1 MVGGFVI
8 YGGKV
13 QDGSLSNELWHYN
26 VNTRTWTLRAKDSP
40 FYPPQLTRHTLTLAN
55 NYIYLF
61 GGSTVDGEF
70 SSSLYKIELNLCKF
84 IEQSIFIIYN
94 YYFIVVVVIII
105 IMILSLLLFYCS
117 KKERK
122 IFCIKFVSILAD
134 PTATTERWKEVH
146 PRGGKELDV
155 RVVAHSTV
163 YHHATNSLLV
173 YGGVVASV
181 ARFSKLSDRM
191 FVFQLDRKVWSEI
204 HYPRAHLRDTYV
216 PRERAFHTC
225 NIIGNYMSLL

>member
-1 MVGGFVI
+1 ME
-8 YGGKV
+8 
-13 QDGSLSNELWHYN
+13 ST
-26 VNTRTWTLRAKDSP
+26 NT
-40 FYPPQLTRHTLTLAN
+40 
-55 NYIYLF
+55 
-61 GGSTVDGEF
+61 
-70 SSSLYKIELNLCKF
+70 
-84 IEQSIFIIYN
+84 IYN
-94 YYFIVVVVIII
+94 I
-105 IMILSLLLFYCS
+105 S
-117 KKERK
+117 
-122 IFCIKFVSILAD
+122 AD
-134 PTATTERWKEVH
+134 PTATSERWTEVR

-155 RVVAHSTV
+155 RVVAHSAV

-225 NIIGNYMSLL
+225 NIVGNYPLSDKLHSVSCKIYKKYLL

>member
-1 MVGGFVI
+1 MVNFHQVYIKLNWI
-8 YGGKV
+8 YV
-13 QDGSLSNELWHYN
+13 SLRNS
-26 VNTRTWTLRAKDSP
+26 
-40 FYPPQLTRHTLTLAN
+40 
-55 NYIYLF
+55 IYLLYF
-61 GGSTVDGEF
+61 NF
-70 SSSLYKIELNLCKF
+70 IIIKRWNILYKF
-84 IEQSIFIIYN
+84 ISIQ
-94 YYFIVVVVIII
+94 
-105 IMILSLLLFYCS
+105 
-117 KKERK
+117 
-122 IFCIKFVSILAD
+122 AD
-134 PTATTERWKEVH
+134 PTATTEKWKEVH

-163 YHHATNSLLV
+163 YHQATNSLLI

-225 NIIGNYMSLL
+225 NIIGNNCL

>member
-1 MVGGFVI
+1 V
-8 YGGKV
+8 
-13 QDGSLSNELWHYN
+13 
-26 VNTRTWTLRAKDSP
+26 
-40 FYPPQLTRHTLTLAN
+40 
-55 NYIYLF
+55 
-61 GGSTVDGEF
+61 
-70 SSSLYKIELNLCKF
+70 
-84 IEQSIFIIYN
+84 
-94 YYFIVVVVIII
+94 
-105 IMILSLLLFYCS
+105 
-117 KKERK
+117 
-122 IFCIKFVSILAD
+122 D
-134 PTATTERWKEVH
+134 PTAINERWIEVR

-163 YHHATNSLLV
+163 YHRATNSLLV

-225 NIIGNYMSLL
+225 NIIGNYLLLLSKIIFRDRMYINIDI